1 MPGVYKE
8 KECPACKTLH
18 RKKGQYCS
26 ISCSNA
32 SRSLSEETKEKISD
46 GMRDY
51 YTTPEGIA
59 QAAINNRRVLADRI
73 GAPLPVTIDEF
84 TIDIPT
90 IYDIPDGYVSDFE

>member
-1 MPGVYKE
+1 
-8 KECPACKTLH
+8 
-18 RKKGQYCS
+18 
-26 ISCSNA
+26 
-32 SRSLSEETKEKISD
+32 
-46 GMRDY
+46 MRDY